1 MTVKT
6 KFLVRVI
13 EDYQAPYPDPI
24 QTNAGDKVSV
34 DLNKETDIDGWV
46 WCMNHAGK
54 SGWVPKTYIEI
65 NGNQGKMLQHYDAI
79 ELTIQAGDILKVYK
93 EESGFYWVS
102 NQAGQQGWIPCTNV
116 ETMEEKV

>member
-1 MTVKT
+1 MIVKT
-6 KFLVRVI
+6 IFLARVI
-13 EDYQAPYPDPI
+13 EDYQVPYPDPI
-24 QTNAGDKVSV
+24 QANAGDEVSV
-34 DLNKETDIDGWV
+34 DINKKTEISGWV

-65 NGNQGKMLQHYDAI
+65 NGNQGKMLQHYNAI

-93 EESGFYWVS
+93 EESGFYWVG
-102 NQAGQQGWIPCTNV
+102 NQAGQQGWIPCANV

>member
-6 KFLVRVI
+6 TFLVRVI

-24 QTNAGDKVSV
+24 QTNAGDEVSV
-34 DLNKETDIDGWV
+34 DMNKETDIDGWV
-46 WCMNHAGK
+46 WCTNHAGK

-65 NGNQGKMLQHYDAI
+65 NGNQGKMLQHYNAI